1 MVFEKKFFY
10 LVNLPLL
17 CFVNNLTVQFVNNL
31 TVQFVNIINLLLC
44 VFLVLTGGNIHVLD
58 LAAKID
64 QCAEYIC
71 KQKWGE
77 IEFPPPFG
85 REAYPAVS
93 CQFWKRN
100 KWWFWACA
108 QSY

>member
-1 MVFEKKFFY
+1 MITDQ
-10 LVNLPLL
+10 
-17 CFVNNLTVQFVNNL
+17 C
-31 TVQFVNIINLLLC
+31 LC
-44 VFLVLTGGNIHVLD
+44 VCVWSVLTGGQIYVLD

-85 REAYPAVS
+85 REAYPAVGYPVNT
-93 CQFWKRN
+93 FKP
-100 KWWFWACA
+100 
-108 QSY
+108 